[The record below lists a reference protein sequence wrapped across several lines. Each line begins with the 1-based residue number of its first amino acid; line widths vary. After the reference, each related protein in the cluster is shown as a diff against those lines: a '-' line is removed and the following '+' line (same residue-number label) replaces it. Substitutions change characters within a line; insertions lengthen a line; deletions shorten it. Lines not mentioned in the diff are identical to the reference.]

1 MAASILLATARA
13 PTRPPAWSLRDVGW
27 AYGPD
32 QPPPRSQQ
40 SHRPTYEAQAPDSRQ
55 KTASLRSRQAL
66 LRRAA
71 WVASFGVARATRSIE
86 FKASALAASES
97 ERGPHSLTDESP
109 ADNEQEPPLLDAAVQ
124 EQLYTEAARAVY
136 GSTRGGSAVGSLP
149 LPIAPRP

>member
-109 ADNEQEPPLLDAAVQ
+109 VDDEHGTAAPRYSGSKGA
-124 EQLYTEAARAVY
+124 LHRTAHIVY
-136 GSTRGGSAVGSLP
+136 GWAQG
-149 LPIAPRP
+149 RPTMRPSPKAW